1 MKTPCILVSLTVLAA
16 TTADAASKP
25 LKGTRGRNELVLWYN
40 QLAADWNEALPIGN
54 GNMGAMVFGGVP
66 QERLQLNE
74 STIWTGKPRSYA
86 HPGAVKY
93 LSQIRELLQEMRRCE
108 RAGDLKKA
116 REWQLKAEELAMKEF
131 LSIPL
136 HEASYQPMGELYI
149 DFPDHTQVDGYR
161 RELDL
166 KNGLATVSYENQ
178 GVRYTRE
185 TFASHPDKCIVT
197 RISADKPEAV
207 SCTIRLEGPE
217 FGKNDAPITWQIK
230 SVTDS
235 GIVLS
240 GQVVE
245 GTDKSEKD
253 VNDGAIRYEA
263 HLQVSTTGGQ
273 MTREGEGLAVHGA
286 TDVTIRLVAASNFTD
301 YKTLGAD
308 PAERCLAMLNPI
320 TAKTF
325 DQIYQAHLD
334 DYRPLFNRVSL
345 ALGDPKASRLPTDQR
360 VKNFVQTQDYDLV
373 ALIFQYG
380 RYLAISGSREGG
392 LPLNLLGIWTLRPA
406 WGSKY
411 TCNIN
416 IEMNYW
422 PMNPTGIPECN
433 MPLFETLE
441 DLAESGSITAREHY
455 GAGGWVLHHNWDL
468 WCGTAPI
475 NKSNHGI
482 WVTGSGWMALHVW
495 EHFLF
500 TGDLEI
506 LKEYYPVLKGAA
518 QFYTDFL
525 YEDEITGYL
534 ISGPSNSPEHGGLV
548 MGPTMDHQIIRSLFK
563 AFVLASRLVG
573 DDSELAPKAEAMIA
587 RIAPNRKGQYGQL
600 QEWLEDKDSTKDTHR
615 HLSHLWA
622 VFPGCDINWQDQEMF
637 DAARQSLIFRG
648 DGQTGWS
655 LAWKLNLWARLLDG
669 DHALKILNNHIV
681 PGRDKPNKSAG
692 FYPNLLNANPPF
704 VIDGNFG
711 VCSGVVEMLLQ
722 SHILGDVPKE
732 GPLEYSDFEFLIH
745 LLPALP
751 STWKGGSF
759 EGFRARGGFEV
770 SASWEKGKLT
780 TVVIKSLT
788 GNPCQLKYGEK
799 VIDLR
804 LDKGEVTTIFF

>member
-1 MKTPCILVSLTVLAA
+1 
-16 TTADAASKP
+16 
-25 LKGTRGRNELVLWYN
+25 LVLWYD
-40 QLAADWNEALPIGN
+40 QPAADWNEALPIGN
-54 GNMGAMVFGGVP
+54 GNLGAMVFGGVP

-74 STIWTGKPRSYA
+74 STIWTGRPRRYA
-86 HPGAVKY
+86 HPGAVKH
-93 LSQIRELLQEMRRCE
+93 LGQIRELLQEMRRCE

-116 REWQLKAEELAMKEF
+116 REWQLKAEDLAMKEF
-131 LSIPL
+131 MSIPL
-136 HEASYQPMGELYI
+136 HEASYQPMGELYL
-149 DFPDHTQVDGYR
+149 DFPDHTQVDDYR

-166 KNGLATVSYENQ
+166 KTGLITVSYENR
-178 GVRYTRE
+178 GVRYTRQS
-185 TFASHPDKCIVT
+185 FASHPDKCILT
-197 RISADKPEAV
+197 RISADKAGAV
-207 SCTIRLEGPE
+207 SCRIRLEGADV
-217 FGKNDAPITWQIK
+217 GKKDAPVTWQVK
-230 SVTDS
+230 SIADS
-235 GIVLS
+235 GIILS
-240 GQVVE
+240 GKVVA
-245 GTDKSEKD
+245 GADKARKD
-253 VNDGAIRYEA
+253 VNDGAIRFEA
-263 HLQVSTTGGQ
+263 RLLLSMTGGQ
-273 MTREGEGLAVHGA
+273 VTREDEGLYVRGA
-286 TDVTIRLVAASNFTD
+286 TDVTIKLVAASNFTD
-301 YKTLGAD
+301 YRNVDAD
-308 PAERCLAMLNPI
+308 PAGRCRAMFKTIEER
-320 TAKTF
+320 TF
-325 DQIYQAHLD
+325 EDIYQTHLD
-334 DYRPLFNRVSL
+334 DYQPLFNRVSL
-345 ALGDPKASRLPTDQR
+345 SLGDSQASRLPTDQR

-422 PMNPTGIPECN
+422 PMNPTGLPECN
-433 MPLFETLE
+433 VPLFETLE

-482 WVTGSGWMALHVW
+482 WPAGSGWMALHIW

-500 TGDLEI
+500 TGDLEF

-548 MGPTMDHQIIRSLFK
+548 MGPTMDHQIIRSLLK

-573 DDSELAPKAEAMIA
+573 DESELPRKAEGMIG
-587 RIAPNRKGQYGQL
+587 RIAPNTKGQYGQL
-600 QEWLEDKDSTKDTHR
+600 QEWLEDKDSPTDQHR
-615 HLSHLWA
+615 HLSHLWG
-622 VFPGCDINWQDQEMF
+622 VFPGCDVTWKDQEMF
-637 DAARQSLIFRG
+637 DAAKQSLIFRG

-669 DHALKILNNHIV
+669 DHALTILNNHII
-681 PGRDKPNKSAG
+681 PGRDKPNKVAG

-722 SHILGDVPKE
+722 SHVSCDVPQGDSPE
-732 GPLEYSDFEFLIH
+732 FSDFGFLIH

-751 STWKGGSF
+751 STWKNGSF
-759 EGFRARGGFEV
+759 EGLRARGGFEV
-770 SASWEKGKLT
+770 SAAWEEGRLKS
-780 TVVIKSLT
+780 VVIKSQN
-788 GNPCQLKYGEK
+788 GYPCQLKYGKK
-799 VIDLR
+799 VTDLK
-804 LDKGEVTTIFF
+804 LEKGEVKTIRL